1 MAPKKKEE
9 PKEAPK
15 PKAPE
20 PEPVKIP
27 EFNPA
32 EVVVQ
37 KNSYFHFGLRD
48 DGNRENVM
56 SFGCECWMVV

>member
-9 PKEAPK
+9 PKVEPK

-27 EFNPA
+27 EFDPK
-32 EVVVQ
+32 EITVQ
-37 KNSYFHFGLRD
+37 TPSLIGMVEGEYY
-48 DGNRENVM
+48 NVM
-56 SFGCECWMVV
+56 TSSC